1 MLAALAEAGT
11 AKEDNAGI
19 TALQDLVRQQAEG
32 WADDLNGIEEN
43 LGGLRGFADDAQEAL
58 STSEPDGL
66 LDARDGATPI
76 LDQHIATSKKMQAE
90 RNDLAGTGADVSLLD
105 RIYDQAF
112 APLVGRYAN
121 PEDFGNSWVIWKYTG
136 DTRVFHMEGYRGGVD
151 NPPATGDVERDAERW
166 AKYLALQAD
175 RWHEILVEGQETR
188 DYGESL
194 PTADGLSYWDMCSY
208 DEDSPVANEVGRSRE
223 YCEAVMTDTAG
234 AEWGA
239 FLQRNTTHT
248 SRQISVEDIDGHVDW
263 EEMDGLGRE
272 DVEWQGNEVDFGD
285 LDEAV
290 NDIIDEVDDSWS
302 DDDVIMACLNEADT
316 AAEREYILRRL
327 RDKDGYFEMV
337 SELDGEEVDEFDAYR
352 SEAGNYAHDTTGG
365 AERPSGLDALCTGMR
380 LLPGAVISTAAG
392 IGYSIPIA
400 GDVLEAELG
409 DTANQWVMGTHDFMG
424 VDERSAALSHGI
436 ASSTGKVAGSIGTM
450 AIGGHAWRG
459 MKAGRSALTTA
470 GAAAVYTGVDFGN
483 NVGQALSGKKVTG
496 QKLSGLEQVAAVI
509 GSFGG
514 AADFFA
520 ALKAARAADDL
531 LKAGSGAAGTR
542 IATLDDLASLIRAQ
556 RSGDVVA
563 NSDEVVDVSN
573 LISRGLGFSGQL
585 TKVAD
590 NFTKR
595 SNMKDARTMPEEDL
609 VEAIEQWIEAHPNA
623 RRAAKM
629 RKALQDGDMA
639 TLRIFL
645 GEVQS
650 VQKTQLAIEGLLGI
664 SPSAA
669 TQ

>member
-1 MLAALAEAGT
+1 
-11 AKEDNAGI
+11 
-19 TALQDLVRQQAEG
+19 
-32 WADDLNGIEEN
+32 
-43 LGGLRGFADDAQEAL
+43 
-58 STSEPDGL
+58 
-66 LDARDGATPI
+66 
-76 LDQHIATSKKMQAE
+76 
-90 RNDLAGTGADVSLLD
+90 
-105 RIYDQAF
+105 
-112 APLVGRYAN
+112 
-121 PEDFGNSWVIWKYTG
+121 
-136 DTRVFHMEGYRGGVD
+136 
-151 NPPATGDVERDAERW
+151 
-166 AKYLALQAD
+166 
-175 RWHEILVEGQETR
+175 
-188 DYGESL
+188 
-194 PTADGLSYWDMCSY
+194 
-208 DEDSPVANEVGRSRE
+208 
-223 YCEAVMTDTAG
+223 
-234 AEWGA
+234 
-239 FLQRNTTHT
+239 
-248 SRQISVEDIDGHVDW
+248 
-263 EEMDGLGRE
+263 
-272 DVEWQGNEVDFGD
+272 
-285 LDEAV
+285 
-290 NDIIDEVDDSWS
+290 
-302 DDDVIMACLNEADT
+302 
-316 AAEREYILRRL
+316 
-327 RDKDGYFEMV
+327 
-337 SELDGEEVDEFDAYR
+337 
-352 SEAGNYAHDTTGG
+352 
-365 AERPSGLDALCTGMR
+365 
-380 LLPGAVISTAAG
+380 
-392 IGYSIPIA
+392 
-400 GDVLEAELG
+400 
-409 DTANQWVMGTHDFMG
+409 VMGTHDFMG